1 MMKSLTLIFAIMLLG
16 SVACS
21 DKTEVRTVDE
31 LSLHKRSY
39 ILFND
44 GAPIDTCIA
53 MQRRAVDEVRAGTS
67 DEDPVDVLSQLGFF
81 YTRAGD
87 YRNGFELLQEAADY
101 RLAHGESKGTGDIK
115 LYGNLSNLYCRFDM
129 LDESFKMS
137 DAAIAASLKNNGRLL
152 NDLYRMRA
160 MLHNK
165 TGEDDSV
172 FHYYELALDALKDKD
187 DESYKNML
195 AVGINSDKGGWLIE
209 HYDRYPDSL
218 DRAVGYVEKAI
229 ATGGRDMTMER
240 FMLGLGYVRQS
251 RVDEGIK
258 LMERSL
264 SEFEESCDDES
275 VAWATQWLM
284 TVYSETGRINE
295 LARMYPRYREVNDT
309 ILNREKLNALIAS
322 DVKWRAEQK
331 EEENRMLNI
340 ELSSARQRLFM
351 VRIIIVLVV
360 LLFGAAA
367 LYVRQRSKSAR
378 NKRMVMQQRMEEL
391 MLTQKKLNG
400 RIEALSEE
408 LLNAAHREVVGNV
421 SRLLVPSVLSGE
433 DELKFRKSFAAL
445 YPRFLL
451 GLRHD
456 YPSLT
461 PNDELV
467 CMLIY
472 LKQSTDE
479 ISLCLGIS
487 RASVNSARYRIR
499 TKMALSKET
508 DLDEFLTSRGA

>member
-1 MMKSLTLIFAIMLLG
+1 
-16 SVACS
+16 
-21 DKTEVRTVDE
+21 
-31 LSLHKRSY
+31 
-39 ILFND
+39 
-44 GAPIDTCIA
+44 
-53 MQRRAVDEVRAGTS
+53 
-67 DEDPVDVLSQLGFF
+67 
-81 YTRAGD
+81 
-87 YRNGFELLQEAADY
+87 
-101 RLAHGESKGTGDIK
+101 
-115 LYGNLSNLYCRFDM
+115 
-129 LDESFKMS
+129 
-137 DAAIAASLKNNGRLL
+137 
-152 NDLYRMRA
+152 
-160 MLHNK
+160 
-165 TGEDDSV
+165 
-172 FHYYELALDALKDKD
+172 
-187 DESYKNML
+187 
-195 AVGINSDKGGWLIE
+195 
-209 HYDRYPDSL
+209 
-218 DRAVGYVEKAI
+218 
-229 ATGGRDMTMER
+229 
-240 FMLGLGYVRQS
+240 
-251 RVDEGIK
+251 
-258 LMERSL
+258 
-264 SEFEESCDDES
+264 
-275 VAWATQWLM
+275 
-284 TVYSETGRINE
+284 
-295 LARMYPRYREVNDT
+295 MYPRYREVNDT

-391 MLTQKKLNG
+391 MLTQKQLNG

-467 CMLIY
+467 CMIY